1 MTSRTTPLGAVR
13 LLLAS
18 THPVPSVVV
27 TTLTTSFAWA
37 VGLLWWQVV
46 VVFLAMLTN
55 QFSVGLGNDWLDVD
69 RDIRAH
75 RTDKP
80 LATGQLSLALARNV
94 AIGFGVAA
102 LGFSALLGGWALAC
116 QGGILFAGWWYNTHA
131 KGHWSSPLSYLLGF
145 GLMPLFP
152 AVALSPPQLPVWW
165 VVVVAGLLGVSAHFA
180 NALPDL
186 LDDKET
192 SIRGLPQRV
201 GAKRSGIVLA
211 TGVVAATILIT
222 AFGDSLPFG
231 VRVLTAA
238 FAVSAGLSAA
248 VLAFSPTPPRIIF
261 PLVMG
266 SAAVSAL
273 AIVLDMAAR

>member
-1 MTSRTTPLGAVR
+1 MSSPTTPLGTVR
-13 LLLAS
+13 ALLAS

-37 VGLLWWQVV
+37 VGLLWWQVA

-55 QFSVGLGNDWLDVD
+55 QFSIGLGNDWLDMD
-69 RDIRAH
+69 RDVRAQ
-75 RTDKP
+75 RRDKP
-80 LATGQLSLALARNV
+80 LATGQLTASVARNV
-94 AIGFGVAA
+94 AVGLGIAA
-102 LGFSALLGGWALAC
+102 LLFSALLGWWALAC
-116 QGGILFAGWWYNTHA
+116 QVGILFAGWWYNIHA
-131 KGHWSSPLSYLLGF
+131 KSHWSSPLSYLLGF
-145 GLMPLFP
+145 GLMPVFP

-192 SIRGLPQRV
+192 SVRGLPQRL
-201 GAKRSGIVLA
+201 GAKRSGLVLA
-211 TGVVAATILIT
+211 TGVIAATILIT

-238 FAVSAGLSAA
+238 LAISAGLSAA
-248 VLAFSPTPPRIIF
+248 VLAYAPTPPRIIF
-261 PLVMG
+261 PLVMV
-266 SAAVSAL
+266 SAAVCSL
-273 AIVLDMAAR
+273 AIVWDMVAR